1 MHEESKTCPS
11 DSKQSASMGIAE
23 NSKPFRKVDDNQAKQ
38 DARNEGHTEFI
49 FTVAVKPKECSM
61 STKNDDAQLSER
73 SRTLDVQVSYLYEKQ
88 KE

>member
-1 MHEESKTCPS
+1 
-11 DSKQSASMGIAE
+11 MGITE

-38 DARNEGHTEFI
+38 DARNECHAEFI